1 MWYDRALTAVCPPAW
16 PEEVQ
21 LTPGASVSALKGR
34 EAEPAN
40 RGRADA
46 DAHERKFL
54 DFGKFADTRT
64 CIRPSVRAR
73 GGKTLRQSSGIYHT
87 ERYNSQ
93 QNESFDINGLVC
105 IFCITVNISF
115 TVYAQV
121 AWIYIQGNRYFQCKC
136 QSYVHVPF
144 LLSKLFSNKCLGIQK
159 QWRNEERSSGRYEM
173 HAVRHGRYD
182 FKRQD

>member
-1 MWYDRALTAVCPPAW
+1 MCLQKTEEFYSSAKAIPKVGEQYKKKCASSPIWYDRALTAVCPPAW

-121 AWIYIQGNRYFQCKC
+121 A
-136 QSYVHVPF
+136 
-144 LLSKLFSNKCLGIQK
+144 
-159 QWRNEERSSGRYEM
+159 
-173 HAVRHGRYD
+173 
-182 FKRQD
+182 